1 MYSKHLLCCFI
12 IKRMQQKY
20 SHTKK
25 KKKKKKKEVGLLKME
40 GTQKPSGLEDR
51 RANEL

>member
-20 SHTKK
+20 SHT
-25 KKKKKKKEVGLLKME
+25 KKKKKEVGLLKME

>member
-20 SHTKK
+20 SHTK